1 MEFWGEV
8 SMNKRLRL
16 PLALA
21 LALGSAQAMG
31 LGLGQIEVKSG
42 LNEPLQAE
50 IPVVGTAG
58 ETEALA
64 VRLASPDAF
73 ARVGLDRPATLAANL
88 AFDVA
93 KDTRGRTVIRVST
106 PGDVVEPFLTFLL
119 EVDWG
124 RGRMLREYTVLLD
137 SPTMAPIQGAPAATT
152 PVVDS
157 EPMQAEPMQADA
169 PPPPSL
175 PEPVATPAPVDRID
189 DTPPA
194 PAPIPAPSAAP
205 AYASDSYGPVSSGE
219 TLWSIASRTRPDSSI
234 SVNQMMVALLRA
246 NPDAFIGNNI
256 NRLRSGAVLRIPGRE
271 DAQAIA
277 AAEAAA
283 QVRDQTQTWRD
294 AVQPAPQPATSDTYT
309 GLVEPAT
316 TRSTAGA
323 DSRLELTP
331 PSGDDGAGSAT
342 QSGASAG
349 GEGRELRAD
358 LARSREEAGALAQ
371 ENVELKSRVGELE
384 KMQSDSAR
392 LIELKDSELANA
404 QRRLAELE
412 AQSGVAPSATTA
424 TPAATDS
431 AMPPSDYLEGTADTP
446 PATDD
451 AAVAALDPAT
461 DAAAGT
467 DPAAD
472 PADAVTP
479 TMGFETPAE
488 GDQPPV
494 LDDPAP
500 ATPVASEPAAPAT
513 PPAAEPMP
521 ERPPQQAWYTNP
533 LFLGAGGLILVGLIA
548 ALLLRRRRAAAAPAA
563 SRYDSDALAASVAA
577 AQAGAVPV
585 VASNEER
592 EGELIEA
599 ISLDPTDLQRHL
611 DLVRHYYDTGDAAG
625 FESAA
630 EAMYSRVYDP
640 EDDAWQEVVALGQEI
655 APEHPLFV
663 STAALDTDP
672 SAYEA
677 PSSYETQPYGTAP
690 ADGEPPAFE
699 LPPYEPSKYE
709 APASSAS
716 TTAEREI
723 VWDMPASTTDAQRP
737 VDLDVPPATPALD
750 DFTYDGATDA
760 YPADLGDAD
769 DSASDAAATK
779 LELARAY
786 LDMGDV
792 EGARGMLEEVL
803 NEGSAAQRNDAR
815 RLLDEIR

>member
-1 MEFWGEV
+1 
-8 SMNKRLRL
+8 MNKRLRL

-21 LALGSAQAMG
+21 LALGSAQALG
-31 LGLGQIEVKSG
+31 LGLGQIEVRSG

-58 ETEALA
+58 ETEALQ

-93 KDTRGRTVIRVST
+93 KDPRGRTVIRVST
-106 PGDVVEPFLTFLL
+106 PSDVVEPFLTFLL

-152 PVVDS
+152 PITDS
-157 EPMQAEPMQADA
+157 EPMQAEVMP
-169 PPPPSL
+169 PPPPST
-175 PEPVATPAPVDRID
+175 PEPVSTAERIDRID
-189 DTPPA
+189 VASTPSSTPEPA
-194 PAPIPAPSAAP
+194 PAPAPSAP
-205 AYASDSYGPVSSGE
+205 AYGSDSYGPVASGE
-219 TLWSIASRTRPDSSI
+219 TLWSIAARTRPDNDI

-271 DAQAIA
+271 DAVAVA

-283 QVRDQTQTWRD
+283 QVRDQTNTWRD
-294 AVQPAPQPATSDTYT
+294 AVQPAPQPATDTGTT

-316 TRSTAGA
+316 SSLAGA

-331 PSGDDGAGSAT
+331 PSNDAGTASAT
-342 QSGASAG
+342 QSGASSS

-358 LARSREEAGALAQ
+358 LARTREEVGTLTQ

-392 LIELKDSELANA
+392 LIELKNSELAAA

-412 AQSGVAPSATTA
+412 AQAGVASTAAAPAVEPA
-424 TPAATDS
+424 TPAGTDVATPGDDV
-431 AMPPSDYLEGTADTP
+431 APVDGTAAVEGGEAGTLE
-446 PATDD
+446 PAVD
-451 AAVAALDPAT
+451 AAAVDPAAT
-461 DAAAGT
+461 VAGT

-472 PADAVTP
+472 PADTVTP
-479 TMGFETPAE
+479 PLGFE
-488 GDQPPV
+488 PP
-494 LDDPAP
+494 LDPNAVAADAAP
-500 ATPVASEPAAPAT
+500 ASTPVPLDPAAPAT

-521 ERPPQQAWYTNP
+521 ERPPQTPWYLNP
-533 LFLGAGGLILVGLIA
+533 WILGGGGLALVALIA
-548 ALLLRRRRAAAAPAA
+548 LLAGRRRAAAKPAP

-577 AQAGAVPV
+577 AQAGGGA
-585 VASNEER
+585 ASIDAADR

-599 ISLDPTDLQRHL
+599 ISRDPTDLQRHL

-640 EDDAWQEVVALGQEI
+640 EDDAWQEVLALGQEI

-663 STAALDTDP
+663 SAGAMVADNDALDADRLDTRADADLRDGRLDPVPHEPVAYAP
-672 SAYEA
+672 SA
-677 PSSYETQPYGTAP
+677 AP
-690 ADGEPPAFE
+690 ADNDDRDIA
-699 LPPYEPSKYE
+699 
-709 APASSAS
+709 
-716 TTAEREI
+716 
-723 VWDMPASTTDAQRP
+723 WD
-737 VDLDVPPATPALD
+737 LPPATPESSTTRPLSFDEPSAPPPLD
-750 DFTYDGATDA
+750 DFTYDSPSDTYA
-760 YPADLGDAD
+760 ADLGDAD
-769 DSASDAAATK
+769 DGASDAAATK

-803 NEGSAAQRNDAR
+803 NEGSTAQRNDAR